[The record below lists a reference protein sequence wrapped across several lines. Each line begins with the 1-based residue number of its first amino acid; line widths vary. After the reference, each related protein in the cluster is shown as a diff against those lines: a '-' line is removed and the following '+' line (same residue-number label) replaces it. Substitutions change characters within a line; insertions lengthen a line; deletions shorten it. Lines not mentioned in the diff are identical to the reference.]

1 MAVITLSRL
10 PGALG
15 DEVAEEMAGRLTYQL
30 VTRHQ
35 VGRLAVGLG
44 GRRQT
49 LDRSCP
55 RSRVQR
61 G

>member
-10 PGALG
+10 PGALS
-15 DEVAEEMAGRLTYQL
+15 DEAAEELAGRLTYQL
-30 VTRHQ
+30 VTRHHL
-35 VGRLAVGLG
+35 GRLAVGLG
-44 GRRQT
+44 GPSQA

-55 RSRVQR
+55 RRGVQR